1 LKHGF
6 GKITYPSGNYYEGE
20 WAFDK
25 KQGQGTMY
33 WADADE
39 KVTNY
44 HQDDFFNLT
53 FSIREAGLIIS
64 RKVGEF
70 IFG

>member
-1 LKHGF
+1 MLIICKRTTYEGSFERGLKHGF

-39 KVTNY
+39 KVT
-44 HQDDFFNLT
+44 
-53 FSIREAGLIIS
+53 
-64 RKVGEF
+64 
-70 IFG
+70 